1 MKKLV
6 VKCHLDDQE
15 TFDRRAVKTGLEFG
29 PAIWQH
35 ERVYLP
41 HDFRPGMNHPR
52 LVMRTEVL
60 ATDQPAQYA
69 MYLKRHIED
78 SGVDYVYYTSVGDYT
93 EATGIIHQLGFRK
106 VSEVSR
112 QRREARLDDNTVFYL
127 DVVEGLAGDCLTSE
141 LELVEDVPIEGL
153 RQDLYRTLGL
163 LGQKTFLMQT
173 YAELMLGQM
182 QPYYLP
188 E

>member
-1 MKKLV
+1 MCIILLWV
-6 VKCHLDDQE
+6 
-15 TFDRRAVKTGLEFG
+15 TIRR
-29 PAIWQH
+29 
-35 ERVYLP
+35 
-41 HDFRPGMNHPR
+41 
-52 LVMRTEVL
+52 
-60 ATDQPAQYA
+60 
-69 MYLKRHIED
+69 
-78 SGVDYVYYTSVGDYT
+78 
-93 EATGIIHQLGFRK
+93 

-127 DVVEGLAGDCLTSE
+127 DVVEGLEGEFLKIE